1 MDDNANILATKAAT
15 KVTDDVQANQV
26 LDDNNQSDR
35 ESNISGVSVN
45 DEMR

>member
-1 MDDNANILATKAAT
+1 MAT
-15 KVTDDVQANQV
+15 KVVDEVQGGNQV
-26 LDDNNQSDR
+26 ADDNNQSDM